1 MLEFD
6 QKPVLKHAKLVIFGV
21 GGAGCNAIN
30 NMIDFGLEDVEYI
43 ATNTDIAHLNISKAK
58 IKIQLGKK
66 LTQGRGAGSDP
77 QRGREAAE
85 ENYEDIKHL
94 MEGADLVLIAAGM
107 GGGTG
112 TGAAPIIAKIAK
124 EKEIISIAVVTTP
137 FDDEGKI
144 RRENAK
150 NGLLELRNYVD
161 SYLIV
166 PNQKIYE
173 AYPDAPAFEA
183 YKEADLVLFNSAK
196 AIADVINKSYVMN
209 AELSDLITILKGNGR
224 ALIGIGTGE
233 GENRASDALKN
244 AIENPLL
251 NDVTLEDC
259 AGVVYQILA
268 GQDIPTSDLRFISEE
283 IHKLAGDDAHIIRG
297 AHFDESSNGKISLTV
312 IASGLVDPDDF
323 LRENVQQQLNP
334 QQNFNNQGYNPNSNS
349 NLNTQFNPNLGSS
362 FSNDPAN
369 LGSYDSGTQEDD
381 DASAHLK
388 ELMSGI
394 SLAGDNEEPEEK
406 KSGSQL
412 KSEPLD
418 FSRRY

>member
-30 NMIDFGLEDVEYI
+30 NMIDYGLEDVEYI

-58 IKIQLGKK
+58 IRIQLGKK

-77 QRGREAAE
+77 QRGKEAAE

-124 EKEIISIAVVTTP
+124 EKDIISIAVVTTP

-150 NGLLELRNYVD
+150 NGLLELRRYVD

-173 AYPDAPAFEA
+173 AYPDVPAFDA

-209 AELSDLITILKGNGR
+209 AELSDLITILKENGR

-233 GENRASDALKN
+233 GENRAADALRN

-268 GQDIPTSDLRFISEE
+268 GQDIPTSDLRYISEE

-297 AHFDESSNGKISLTV
+297 AHFDEASNGKISLTV
-312 IASGLVDPDDF
+312 IASGLIDPDEF
-323 LRENVQQQLNP
+323 LRESDKQQAA
-334 QQNFNNQGYNPNSNS
+334 QNAFSNQEYNPNQGLNQ
-349 NLNTQFNPNLGSS
+349 NLNPDFINNQANMDSYNTGTELDTDAQARIDQFMKGISLS
-362 FSNDPAN
+362 DE
-369 LGSYDSGTQEDD
+369 DQEDD
-381 DASAHLK
+381 
-388 ELMSGI
+388 
-394 SLAGDNEEPEEK
+394 NK
-406 KSGSQL
+406 KDSPL
-412 KSEPLD
+412 KSEPVD
-418 FSRRY
+418 FSRRYR